1 MRENSLVDKKSLK
14 VLVGKTADFKELAK
28 DCICFANAQGG
39 ETHIGIEDKEDA
51 PYRTDDEVVKSHELF
66 GDTLYKKLTSKKI
79 LQSASNKKLKKK

>member
-1 MRENSLVDKKSLK
+1 MPEQQNIEYKQNWHNNYLK
-14 VLVGKTADFKELAK
+14 W
-28 DCICFANAQGG
+28 ICEFANAQGG